1 MKDNIVTIDNSIFPA
16 KLEFS
21 QNFNVA
27 VPFIDRHLKEGRG
40 EKVVINVHRGSV
52 VTYATLA
59 EHVNRA
65 GNALLELGVS
75 PGDRVLMV
83 VKDAPEFY
91 YVFWGAIKAG
101 IIPVP
106 LNTLESNSNG
116 DLDAVA
122 GSNVDTLGR
131 ISI

>member
-91 YVFWGAIKAG
+91 YVFWGCLLYTS
-101 IIPVP
+101 PSP
-106 LNTLESNSNG
+106 RDS
-116 DLDAVA
+116 
-122 GSNVDTLGR
+122 
-131 ISI
+131 